1 MWQSLPPPQLSP
13 GRDCEGRIL
22 LINRW
27 PELIVFKELYTC
39 RNWYRLAALVFGQQE
54 AGLDSFYSSLF
65 IPTHNFAVYRAEM
78 KERPGLPFLA
88 PYLREDY
95 PTRDADFLEV
105 FSPNRTEAVLVPST
119 TKPSLFGRF
128 KARMRNLN

>member
-1 MWQSLPPPQLSP
+1 M
-13 GRDCEGRIL
+13 
-22 LINRW
+22 
-27 PELIVFKELYTC
+27 FKELYTC

-54 AGLDSFYSSLF
+54 AELDSFYSSLF
-65 IPTHNFAVYRAEM
+65 IPTHNFAVCRAEM